1 MAGPSRFGRNCGRRF
16 WLWLGLWSVVGVG
29 IAFAIGGCG
38 GGGWQFPSF
47 TTGGSGEGAAPAIL
61 PAIGD
66 TAANLGWWLSLAGG
80 VSIFAGLFRAWRGD
94 LPGAATAVAVGV
106 GLIVINGLV
115 RLLLPTLFYGA
126 VIGSVVL
133 GAVAAYRLAT
143 GRGIG
148 GHRIGCILAWVKG
161 NHKTHKGVG

>member
-1 MAGPSRFGRNCGRRF
+1 MADHFRLDGRF
-16 WLWLGLWSVVGVG
+16 WLRFVIALAIGIGL
-29 IAFAIGGCG
+29 AFAISGCG

-94 LPGAATAVAVGV
+94 LAGAATAVGVGV
-106 GLIVINGLV
+106 GLIIINGLV
-115 RLLLPTLFYGA
+115 RLLLPALFYGV
-126 VIGSVVL
+126 VIGSIVL
-133 GAVAAYRLAT
+133 GGVAAYRLAT

-148 GHRIGCILAWVKG
+148 GHHLGCILARLRGKKSHAKAHG
-161 NHKTHKGVG
+161 GTR